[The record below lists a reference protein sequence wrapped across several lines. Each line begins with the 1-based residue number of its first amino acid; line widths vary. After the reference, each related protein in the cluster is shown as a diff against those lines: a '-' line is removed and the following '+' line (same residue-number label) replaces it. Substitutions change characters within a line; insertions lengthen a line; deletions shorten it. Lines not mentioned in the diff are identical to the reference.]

1 MKRIFILSITCLT
14 LSQIICAQPQSRV
27 KGDAIYF
34 YCTSRTDPD
43 EGVER
48 GENPANDND
57 PLYVHRPIFFQM
69 VSKTKDI
76 YIDFAFFNYNPAE
89 LSKTRPV
96 IPAKDQMEIVTGP
109 RTMLRFINTF
119 NPITLENK
127 LASFKTKEESW
138 AWVDSLRMTGK
149 QIYLIDWNDPINGS
163 GGTELKLIQVRPTL
177 TNQPS
182 F

>member
-1 MKRIFILSITCLT
+1 MRT
-14 LSQIICAQPQSRV
+14 LLLFAFFCSMTFTAPAAEPQPRV

-76 YIDFAFFNYNPAE
+76 YIDFAFFNYNPVE

-138 AWVDSLRMTGK
+138 AWVDSLKATGK

-163 GGTELKLIQVRPTL
+163 GGTELRLIQVRPTL
-177 TNQPS
+177 TNRPS
-182 F
+182 Y

>member
-1 MKRIFILSITCLT
+1 MKLLLLFALICPAALT
-14 LSQIICAQPQSRV
+14 VFGAEPQPRV

-96 IPAKDQMEIVTGP
+96 DPAKDQMEIVTGP

-149 QIYLIDWNDPINGS
+149 QIYLIDWSDPVNGS

-177 TNQPS
+177 TNRPS
-182 F
+182 Y